1 MGRRKDRART
11 LGLWIA
17 ANELPPTGGHPFYQ
31 RLNQVLDAHS
41 FDDFVEAQSYSVNRR
56 RREIGIPMA
65 LGAQA
70 GEVRRLVMVEGL
82 TLTTIGLGIGIIAA
96 LGATRFVESFLYGVA
111 PTDAMAFIFGA
122 HRHAVLSMILS
133 DALKLVALGIGV
145 GVPIAVAGGYSL
157 RAFLFGVAP
166 VDPAALAA
174 ACAVL
179 ALAAL
184 LAAYVPARRAAAV
197 DPLVALRWE

>member
-1 MGRRKDRART
+1 M
-11 LGLWIA
+11 
-17 ANELPPTGGHPFYQ
+17 
-31 RLNQVLDAHS
+31 
-41 FDDFVEAQSYSVNRR
+41 
-56 RREIGIPMA
+56 
-65 LGAQA
+65 
-70 GEVRRLVMVEGL
+70 
-82 TLTTIGLGIGIIAA
+82 
-96 LGATRFVESFLYGVA
+96 
-111 PTDAMAFIFGA
+111 
-122 HRHAVLSMILS
+122 LSMILS

-184 LAAYVPARRAAAV
+184 LAACIPARRAAAV
-197 DPLVALRWE
+197 DPLVALRRE

>member
-1 MGRRKDRART
+1 
-11 LGLWIA
+11 
-17 ANELPPTGGHPFYQ
+17 
-31 RLNQVLDAHS
+31 
-41 FDDFVEAQSYSVNRR
+41 
-56 RREIGIPMA
+56 
-65 LGAQA
+65 
-70 GEVRRLVMVEGL
+70 
-82 TLTTIGLGIGIIAA
+82 
-96 LGATRFVESFLYGVA
+96 
-111 PTDAMAFIFGA
+111 
-122 HRHAVLSMILS
+122 MILS

-157 RAFLFGVAP
+157 RVFLFGVAP

-184 LAAYVPARRAAAV
+184 LAAYIPARRAAAV